1 MHEQVTEGQAGVSL
15 RMSAAEKQLLTC
27 ILLACRKHEVSL
39 GGLPLR
45 REGCAFTVRLRNR
58 LGELLQS
65 SWSVRHCSHHNFLMG
80 MDRVIN
86 FALNS

>member
-1 MHEQVTEGQAGVSL
+1 MHEQGTEGPAGVSL
-15 RMSAAEKQLLTC
+15 KMSAAQKQLLTC
-27 ILLACRKHEVSL
+27 VLLACRKHEVSL

-45 REGCAFTVRLRNR
+45 REGCAFPVGLRNA
-58 LGELLQS
+58 LGELLRS
-65 SWSVRHCSHHNFLMG
+65 SWSVRHCSHRNFLVG